1 MSEAP
6 SGMGTWVHGCGP
18 PEERDLSK
26 ALMAQ
31 RRLCQ
36 NGLAHSTS
44 KHHLSGETGFGELAS
59 LREKLLANGC
69 QELWKTL
76 GEWFPEQ
83 MRCVSLMGTL
93 WRGQVATPR
102 EKYWERQRD

>member
-1 MSEAP
+1 
-6 SGMGTWVHGCGP
+6 MG
-18 PEERDLSK
+18 
-26 ALMAQ
+26 Q

-44 KHHLSGETGFGELAS
+44 KRHLSGETGFGELAS
-59 LREKLLANGC
+59 LREKLLVDGC

-76 GEWFPEQ
+76 REWFLEQ
-83 MRCVSLMGTL
+83 MRRVSLMGTL
-93 WRGQVATPR
+93 WLGQVATAQ